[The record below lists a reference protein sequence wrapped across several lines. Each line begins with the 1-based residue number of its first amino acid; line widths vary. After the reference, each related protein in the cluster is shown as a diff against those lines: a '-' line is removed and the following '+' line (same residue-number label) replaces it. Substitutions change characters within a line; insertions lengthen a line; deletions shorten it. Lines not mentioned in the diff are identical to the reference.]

1 MMSSDNMK
9 LVLAIVPDANKDPI
23 LSALTEANF
32 HVIAIAS
39 TGGFLRRGKAT
50 LLMGV
55 ERERVQKAIR
65 LIREHSTP
73 AIGPELKRAVV
84 FVIKVDNFAQL

>member
-1 MMSSDNMK
+1 MNSNEMK
-9 LVLAIVPDANKDPI
+9 LVLAIIPDANKEPI
-23 LSALTEANF
+23 LSALTEAGF
-32 HVIAIAS
+32 HVVAIAS

-55 ERERVQKAIR
+55 EKERVQNAVR
-65 LIREHSTP
+65 LIREYSPP

-84 FVIKVDNFAQL
+84 FVLKTDHFDQF

>member
-1 MMSSDNMK
+1 MK
-9 LVLAIVPDANKDPI
+9 LVLAIIPDANKEPI
-23 LSALTEANF
+23 LNALTEANF

-39 TGGFLRRGKAT
+39 TGGFLRRGKVT

-55 ERERVQKAIR
+55 EKERVQNAIR
-65 LIREHSTP
+65 LIREYSAP

-84 FVIKVDNFAQL
+84 FVLKVDHFDQF